1 MTTRR
6 DFIQQSAALASLGT
20 GALAL
25 PARAQT
31 IETAR
36 IICGFPPGGT
46 SDAMSRRLADK
57 LRGNYATNVVVE
69 NKPGA
74 GGQIGVSTLVS
85 SPADGSALL
94 LTPSSMLSIYPYV
107 YKSLPY
113 KPLEDVQ
120 PASLAC
126 WFNHAL
132 GVGPAVPASVKT
144 VKDFLAWAKEN
155 PTKAN
160 YGSPGAG
167 SMPHLI
173 MGLLGKLTG
182 ADLKHIP
189 YRGSAPGIQ
198 DLLGGQISAMS
209 SPVGDYLP
217 YLKSGRLRLLAIS
230 GQNRSPFVPD
240 TATYRQQGYPITVR
254 EWYGVFLPG
263 KASPDVVRRAAAY
276 LQPALAQPDLVSSM
290 AQVGLEVESSS
301 PQKLG
306 DLLRSDAEE
315 WRRLIKQIGFTPES

>member
-1 MTTRR
+1 MTSRR
-6 DFIQQSAALASLGT
+6 DFVKQSTALAAL
-20 GALAL
+20 GAGFV
-25 PARAQT
+25 PTARAQSLDL
-31 IETAR
+31 AK

-46 SDAMSRRLADK
+46 SDAISRRIADK

-74 GGQIGVSTLVS
+74 GGQIGVSTLVA
-85 SPADGSALL
+85 SPADGSAML
-94 LTPSSMLSIYPYV
+94 LTPSSMLSIYPFV
-107 YKSLPY
+107 YKTLPY

-120 PASLAC
+120 PVSLAC
-126 WFNHAL
+126 YFNHAF

-144 VKDFLAWAKEN
+144 IKDFLAWAKDN

-173 MGLLGKLTG
+173 VGLLNKLTG

-209 SPVGDYLP
+209 SPIGDYLP
-217 YLKSGRLRLLAIS
+217 YLKTGRLRLLAIS

-240 TATYRQQGYPITVR
+240 TPTYRQQGYPITVR
-254 EWYGVFLPG
+254 EWYGVFLPA

-276 LQPALAQPDLVSSM
+276 LQPALADKDLITSM
-290 AQVGLEVESSS
+290 GQVGMEVESSS

-306 DLLRSDAEE
+306 ELLRADAEE
-315 WRRLIKQIGFTPES
+315 WRRLIKQIGFTAES

>member
-1 MTTRR
+1 MFNRR
-6 DFIQQSAALASLGT
+6 ELIRYAAAMAALGT
-20 GALAL
+20 GALH
-25 PARAQT
+25 RNSFAQT
-31 IETAR
+31 LETAK

-46 SDAMSRRLADK
+46 SDAMSRRIADK

-74 GGQIGVSTLVS
+74 GGQIGVSTLVA

-120 PASLAC
+120 PVSLAC
-126 WFNHAL
+126 YFNHAF
-132 GVGPAVPASVKT
+132 GVGPAVPESVKT
-144 VKDFLAWAKEN
+144 IKDFLAWAKAN

-173 MGLLGKLTG
+173 VGLLNKLAG
-182 ADLKHIP
+182 SDLKHIP

-217 YLKSGRLRLLAIS
+217 YLKSGKLRLLAIS
-230 GQNRSPFVPD
+230 GLDRSPFVPEVP
-240 TATYRQQGYPITVR
+240 TYRQQGFPITVR

-263 KASPDVVRRAAAY
+263 KASPETVRRAAAY

-290 AQVGLEVESSS
+290 AQVGMEVESST

-306 DLLRSDAEE
+306 ELLRSDAEE
-315 WRRLIKQIGFTPES
+315 WRRLIKQIGFTAES